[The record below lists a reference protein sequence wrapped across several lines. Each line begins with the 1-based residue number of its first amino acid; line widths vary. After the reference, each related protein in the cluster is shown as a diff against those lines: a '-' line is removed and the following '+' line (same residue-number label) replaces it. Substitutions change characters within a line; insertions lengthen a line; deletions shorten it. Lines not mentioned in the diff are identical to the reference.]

1 MFHEL
6 ALSANFADLSLGD
19 TNLNHRLPR
28 ATSRLTS
35 AASLRVNETDIS

>member
-1 MFHEL
+1 MSHEL
-6 ALSANFADLSLGD
+6 ALSANFADLSLGNTILD
-19 TNLNHRLPR
+19 HRLAS